1 MEKEKI
7 EVDIEGEG
15 VREVSLQAL
24 KEGRIPLIL
33 DQESSNSRIYS
44 KIKKGDILLFDF
56 SGRSEDGK
64 RILLFSIR
72 RRGERVLL
80 KNDDKL
86 FLGIF
91 ADDKNKIKTR
101 VMELIIFL
109 EAILDIRMS
118 FSIDTKKGFI
128 IAAVT

>member
-1 MEKEKI
+1 M
-7 EVDIEGEG
+7 
-15 VREVSLQAL
+15 
-24 KEGRIPLIL
+24 
-33 DQESSNSRIYS
+33 
-44 KIKKGDILLFDF
+44 
-56 SGRSEDGK
+56 
-64 RILLFSIR
+64 
-72 RRGERVLL
+72 

-118 FSIDTKKGFI
+118 FTIDTKKGFI